1 MKIGSA
7 TRMNTKIP
15 VRPVLS
21 PLKSFVSGFSSKT
34 IVSVVL
40 AVEVVF
46 AGSSRASTEL
56 KH

>member
-40 AVEVVF
+40 VVEVVF
-46 AGSSRASTEL
+46 VGSSRASTEL